1 MGRIAYALQTSRQG
15 RAPDA
20 FIRPRWGPSNGAYA
34 GYAPTRVPGQNSPA
48 SEDARLFLRQGDIR
62 IAVAARF
69 LRFLA
74 ARLGL
79 FAGATARLL
88 GVFGIFGILGIL
100 GITAARLLRILGL
113 LGVFGFLRLL
123 GFLGDGWFAGRA
135 LLLGGGL
142 LPGGVQLGGALVE
155 SGGEG
160 LDGRLLDGRLPE
172 EVVGAEGEED
182 ALVGGVG
189 PRADFGGQRQL
200 RGGSSV

>member
-1 MGRIAYALQTSRQG
+1 MQ
-15 RAPDA
+15 
-20 FIRPRWGPSNGAYA
+20 
-34 GYAPTRVPGQNSPA
+34 YAPTRVPGQNSPA
-48 SEDARLFLRQGDIR
+48 SEDARLFLRQVDVR
-62 IAVAARF
+62 IAVAARL

-88 GVFGIFGILGIL
+88 GVLRLVGLLWFTAVRLLGIL
-100 GITAARLLRILGL
+100 GILGL
-113 LGVFGFLRLL
+113 LGVFGFLGLL
-123 GFLGDGWFAGRA
+123 GFLGDGWLAGRA

-155 SGGEG
+155 SGGQS
-160 LDGRLLDGRLPE
+160 LDGWLLDGRGAE

-200 RGGSSV
+200 RGRASV